1 MRQIYSL
8 TKTVVALYFIVEL
21 DLNFARLFYK
31 TS

>member
-8 TKTVVALYFIVEL
+8 TKIAIALYFIVKL